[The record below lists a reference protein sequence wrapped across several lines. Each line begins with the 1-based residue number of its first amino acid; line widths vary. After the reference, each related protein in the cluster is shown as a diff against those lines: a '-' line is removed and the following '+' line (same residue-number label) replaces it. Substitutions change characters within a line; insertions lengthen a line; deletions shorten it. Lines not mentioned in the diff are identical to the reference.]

1 MQGIGGYQQGKFRQR
16 LAQRNADQE
25 RLDALG
31 AANRIG
37 RQTRREMGLA
47 RAGVGPQGTTFAG
60 SPLMVLAD
68 LAMEAEDQRLLALAG
83 GESRAA
89 SQEAAAEGYGQ
100 MASGSLLRGAIG
112 GGIGLG
118 FGIGPPLAA
127 QFPSVGGVTS
137 VAPRGPSAVLTGAN
151 RNFAQYAP

>member
-1 MQGIGGYQQGKFRQR
+1 MQGIGGYKEGKFRQR

-100 MASGSLLRGAIG
+100 MASGSLLRGTVAG
-112 GGIGLG
+112 GLG
-118 FGIGPPLAA
+118 IAGSGFVPKFASA
-127 QFPSVGGVTS
+127 FPSVG
-137 VAPRGPSAVLTGAN
+137 AVDVGAQQAYFSN
-151 RNFAQYAP
+151 TRLA